1 MHSLTTF
8 FQCQWG
14 RSHSAYISGSATI
27 HYRWCDLFESSLPVL
42 RRIRR
47 EDGDWLI
54 CESPQGNAISLPVWM
69 TDQVACRG
77 FSAGP
82 PVVSLS
88 ALHMLRIFLDALHPT
103 SECDKPSGNT
113 SPLERPD
120 ETTKKGAS
128 DTDRAVLR
136 EEVRQRSGSS
146 RATARSTSRTQK
158 KNRRVTAQRGDRR
171 RRRSSK
177 RRRP

>member
-1 MHSLTTF
+1 MCDL
-8 FQCQWG
+8 WG
-14 RSHSAYISGSATI
+14 QSHSAYISGSATI

-54 CESPQGNAISLPVWM
+54 CESPQGNAIALPVWM

-82 PVVSLS
+82 RVVSLS

-120 ETTKKGAS
+120 ETTKKGES

-136 EEVRQRSGSS
+136 AEVRQRSGSL
-146 RATARSTSRTQK
+146 RVTARSTSRTQK

-171 RRRSSK
+171 RRRSFG